1 MTRSLLTSLA
11 CGSLR
16 APSAL
21 AARLRAA
28 FASPTPIGVA
38 CAALAALVLA
48 GCGPKLVRNR
58 VYENPQV
65 RVELQR
71 RTQGGQPVP
80 RGFAHPAT
88 IADVRIAH
96 ILGSLTYENSD
107 KERKAMI
114 RSEHLYD
121 LAAGIAKALAQATPD
136 DEVAAA
142 AFPSDRR
149 LGIFTDD
156 KVTSFR
162 LHIEGDAMR
171 IEFMNVEDPLE
182 KEGVKVSFREY
193 EIPSDLP
200 TMAPKYTLVT
210 SDSISKF
217 GTRGV
222 TVAWRDDVF
231 RRPITLRDREGRV
244 KKRTVLMELP
254 PDDQAP
260 AGGGKH
266 ALPKQDR
273 PPGLSDAQVRAL
285 DHIDEKRANGAITEP
300 EYQKR
305 RRLILENKLE
315 EAGEAPAEETAPQ

>member
-1 MTRSLLTSLA
+1 MARP
-11 CGSLR
+11 
-16 APSAL
+16 AP
-21 AARLRAA
+21 
-28 FASPTPIGVA
+28 TGVA

-58 VYENPQV
+58 VYERSSPDV

-71 RTQGGQPVP
+71 REQGGKPVP

-96 ILGSLTYENSD
+96 ILGSLTSENSD

-114 RSEHLYD
+114 RSEQLYD

-142 AFPSDRR
+142 AFPMDRR
-149 LGIFTDD
+149 LGIFTDQ

-162 LHIEGDAMR
+162 LHIEGDEMR
-171 IEFMNVEDPLE
+171 IEFMNLEDDLE
-182 KEGVKVSFREY
+182 KEGAKVSFREY

-200 TMAPKYTLVT
+200 TIAPKYSIVT

-231 RRPITLRDREGRV
+231 RRPITLKDREGRV

-254 PDDQAP
+254 HEDNPA
-260 AGGGKH
+260 AGGTKH

-285 DHIDEKRANGAITEP
+285 DRADEARADGSITEP
-300 EYQKR
+300 VYQKR

-315 EAGEAPAEETAPQ
+315 EAGEAPDEETAPP

>member
-1 MTRSLLTSLA
+1 MARPTR
-11 CGSLR
+11 
-16 APSAL
+16 
-21 AARLRAA
+21 
-28 FASPTPIGVA
+28 IGVA

-48 GCGPKLVRNR
+48 GCGPKLVRDR
-58 VYENPQV
+58 VYDNPQV

-71 RTQGGQPVP
+71 REQGGQVIP
-80 RGFAHPAT
+80 RGYAHPAT

-96 ILGSLTYENSD
+96 ILGSLTFENND
-107 KERKAMI
+107 KERKPMI

-121 LAAGIAKALAQATPD
+121 LAAGIAKALAKATPD

-142 AFPSDRR
+142 SFPMDRR
-149 LGIFTDD
+149 LGIFSDD
-156 KVTSFR
+156 RVTSFR

-182 KEGVKVSFREY
+182 KEGSKVSFRDY

-200 TMAPKYTLVT
+200 TLAPRYTIIT

-222 TVAWRDDVF
+222 TVAWRDDTF
-231 RRPITLRDREGRV
+231 RRPITMKDREGRV
-244 KKRTVLMELP
+244 KKRTVLMEMP
-254 PDDQAP
+254 NENMPP
-260 AGGGKH
+260 AGAGKQPLAH
-266 ALPKQDR
+266 QDR

-285 DHIDEKRANGAITEP
+285 DHADEDRANGSITEP

-315 EAGEAPAEETAPQ
+315 EAGESPEQENAPQ

>member
-1 MTRSLLTSLA
+1 M
-11 CGSLR
+11 LR
-16 APSAL
+16 VTAIL
-21 AARLRAA
+21 
-28 FASPTPIGVA
+28 
-38 CAALAALVLA
+38 LAALVFA
-48 GCGPKLVRNR
+48 GCGPKLLRNR
-58 VYENPQV
+58 VYENSGV

-71 RTQGGQPVP
+71 REVRGQPVA
-80 RGFAHPAT
+80 RGFAQPAT

-96 ILGSLTYENSD
+96 ILGSLTSESTDKD
-107 KERKAMI
+107 KERKPMI

-121 LAAGIAKALAQATPD
+121 LAAGIAKALTQATPD

-182 KEGVKVSFREY
+182 KEGAKVSFREF

-200 TMAPKYTLVT
+200 TMAPKYTIVT

-254 PDDQAP
+254 PEDKP
-260 AGGGKH
+260 AAGGKH
-266 ALPKQDR
+266 AQPKQDR

-285 DHIDEKRANGAITEP
+285 DRVDEKRAIGEITEP

-305 RRLILENKLE
+305 RRLILDNKLE
-315 EAGEAPAEETAPQ
+315 EAGESADEEAAPQ